1 MIRWDRPAL
10 ELPEGFTERGREY
23 RLLGGLLKEEV
34 GYGRNGHG
42 SPCRWKAG
50 QRSRACCN

>member
-1 MIRWDRPAL
+1 MMRWDRPAL
-10 ELPEGFTERGREY
+10 ELPEGFTERGREC

-34 GYGRNGHG
+34 GDGRNGHG
-42 SPCRWKAG
+42 SPCRWEAG